1 MLPASQPNKHSNKI
15 QCRYELQISAKV
27 KSNKN
32 LLSFVSCNQTVNQL
46 TSIVYHLWLL
56 KMYQTRIFTIFK
68 NFVKFATFLRIL
80 NTEVTKSQA
89 MVLMCM
95 CDVEKQST

>member
-1 MLPASQPNKHSNKI
+1 MVLPTAQPNKHSNKR

-32 LLSFVSCNQTVNQL
+32 LLPFVSCSKTVNQL

-56 KMYQTRIFTIFK
+56 QMYNT
-68 NFVKFATFLRIL
+68 NFYQWLKWSCEGGAHL
-80 NTEVTKSQA
+80 TKP
-89 MVLMCM
+89 
-95 CDVEKQST
+95 DWNKPHTHSTPN